1 MTKFIPLLAVA
12 LLVSCSDA
20 PSDPQAAAASTEAI
34 AAEALYVVTVENLTN
49 GQPLTP
55 PAIATHRKPTG
66 LFEVGSPAS
75 LGIQQVAENGNL
87 QPLLDALAEDKHVDQ
102 VVVAVAGDP
111 PPLLPGQSVSIEV
124 SAERGAKYLSYVS
137 MLICT
142 NDGFTGVDGVRLP
155 KRVGDAVE
163 IESDAYDAGT
173 EINTEDF
180 ADMVPPCP
188 ALTGVPS
195 DDPGTGMSDP
205 ALAENGVIH
214 HHDGIEGIAD
224 LSVAIH
230 DWSNPA
236 ARITIV
242 RAQ

>member
-1 MTKFIPLLAVA
+1 MNKLFSLLAVA
-12 LLVSCSDA
+12 LLAGCSDA
-20 PSDPQAAAASTEAI
+20 PSDPGAVASSTGAI
-34 AAEALYVVTVENLTN
+34 AAEALYVVTVENLTT

-55 PAIATHRKPTG
+55 PAIATHRKPAD
-66 LFEVGSPAS
+66 LFQVGSPAS
-75 LGIQQVAENGNL
+75 PGMQQVAENGNL
-87 QPLLDALAEDKHVDQ
+87 QPLLDALAEDRHVDQ

-111 PPLLPGQSVSIEV
+111 PPVLPGQSVSVEI

-142 NDGFTGVDGVRLP
+142 NDGFTGVDGLRLP
-155 KRVGDAVE
+155 KRVGDVVE
-163 IESDAYDAGT
+163 VESDGYDAGT

-180 ADMVPPCP
+180 ANMVPPCP
-188 ALTGVPS
+188 VLTGVPS

-224 LSVAIH
+224 LSVAVH
-230 DWSNPA
+230 DWSNPV